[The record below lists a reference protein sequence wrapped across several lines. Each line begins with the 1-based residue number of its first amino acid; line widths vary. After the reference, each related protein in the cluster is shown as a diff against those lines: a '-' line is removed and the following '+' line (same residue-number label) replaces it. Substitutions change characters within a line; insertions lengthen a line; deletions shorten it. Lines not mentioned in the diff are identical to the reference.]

1 MWYIVVLSGLSKKA
15 IEIAERVFLKSLGSV
30 SYGYLTEKKF
40 CFKMIWGLL
49 RRLDLF
55 SDICFITYL
64 MWRHG
69 ALNCF
74 DIRVEELFCN
84 TYWSLTVP
92 LSYICVLK
100 IQINSSSRIYFLVK
114 SHIWFIK
121 QCYFTINLSIF
132 GKDELLK
139 YYMDWYWSCKQ
150 FRVKKK

>member
-1 MWYIVVLSGLSKKA
+1 MIHCCSVWSFKGSHWNCWERIFKISGKCILWLSYRK
-15 IEIAERVFLKSLGSV
+15 
-30 SYGYLTEKKF
+30 KKF

-49 RRLDLF
+49 GRLDLF

-132 GKDELLK
+132 GKDGLLK
-139 YYMDWYWSCKQ
+139 YYMRLILKLQ
-150 FRVKKK
+150 AV